1 VKKNRITS
9 VLGLILALTLLIGIV
24 SPLPSG
30 AAAVELTV
38 LNPKGLLTQASNMP
52 LADRQPLLDKLE
64 AGEDI
69 ELLVMHYSKS
79 PDAAITWGVGLMLK
93 DYWEEEY
100 DVTVNITAIQ
110 DNTGTWMTDGTP
122 PPVGSP
128 WGAKSGK
135 NHTDYQPLGEVPFAR
150 YQAWA
155 GFDAVLF
162 GTAD

>member
-1 VKKNRITS
+1 VKRNRITS
-9 VLGLILALTLLIGIV
+9 VLGLILALTLTFGIIT
-24 SPLPSG
+24 PLPSG
-30 AAAVELTV
+30 AAAVEITV
-38 LNPKGLLTQASNMP
+38 LNPKGLLTQTSNMP

-69 ELLVMHYSKS
+69 ELLLIFYSKS
-79 PDAAITWGVGLMLK
+79 PDTVVTWGMAYVLK
-93 DYWEEEY
+93 DYLEEKY
-100 DVTVNITAIQ
+100 DGKVNITAIQ
-110 DNTGTWMTDGTP
+110 DNTGTWMEDGTP

-135 NHTDYQPLGEVPFAR
+135 NHSDYQPLGEVPFAR

-155 GFDAVLF
+155 GYDAVLF